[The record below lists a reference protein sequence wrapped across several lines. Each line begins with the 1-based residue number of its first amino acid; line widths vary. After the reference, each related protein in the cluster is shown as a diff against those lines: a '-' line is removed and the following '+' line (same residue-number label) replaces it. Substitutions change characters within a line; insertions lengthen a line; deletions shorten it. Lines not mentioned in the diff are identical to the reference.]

1 MQNSALLII
10 FEWIQFSGRMYAG
23 PFWSGAHHLV
33 CLVQFRN
40 PFAPLGWSGAVRNP
54 FAPLGWSGAVQKP
67 FCTTWLVWCSSR
79 NPFAPLSLSG
89 APLGLSGAP
98 LGLSGAVPETL
109 LHHLVGI
116 AIMSNFVLR
125 PGFTV
130 QDMWS
135 YANVL
140 TTISSYIAVV
150 FVVPV
155 MVNTP
160 EDTVQQEWF
169 PHRTTP
175 THHWAPRRRQGQAV
189 LATSQV
195 I

>member
-40 PFAPLGWSGAVRNP
+40 PFAPLGWSGAVP
-54 FAPLGWSGAVQKP
+54 ETLF
-67 FCTTWLVWCSSR
+67 TTWLVWCSSR
-79 NPFAPLSLSG
+79 NPF
-89 APLGLSGAP
+89 AP

-140 TTISSYIAVV
+140 TTILSYITVV